1 MTGNNPS
8 VPSAASAV
16 PSGELIL
23 HAQRVIFPEGPA
35 RPGWVRL
42 HGAVIAD
49 AAAGE
54 VPARLNN
61 AQVRRLGDVTLAP
74 GFVDMHVHGGGGAAF
89 TEGVEA
95 ARVAL
100 AAHRVHGTTSMM
112 ASLVTDTIDQL
123 EHQVAELAGL
133 AETGELAGIHL
144 EGPWLSE
151 VRCGAH
157 DPGLLRDPVPADVDR
172 LLSAGRGYV
181 RMVTLAPERPG
192 ALEAIR
198 QLCAH
203 GVLAAVG
210 HTDATDS
217 QTRAALD
224 AGACVATHLF
234 NTMPA
239 LHHRKPGPIPQL
251 LNNPQVTVE
260 LIADGVHLHA
270 SVVRMAVAAA
280 RGRFALI
287 TDAMAAA
294 GHPDGS
300 YRLGPLD
307 VDVVDGV
314 ARIRDT
320 GAIAGSTLT
329 LDQAVRFAVT
339 QAQIPLEVAVR
350 AASSTPARAL
360 GRADIGRI
368 APGTRADL
376 VVLDEKLSVQA
387 VLHGGR
393 WVG

>member
-1 MTGNNPS
+1 MRVGD
-8 VPSAASAV
+8 AAV
-16 PSGELIL
+16 VGLIL
-23 HAQRVIFPEGPA
+23 QADQVVFPDGPA
-35 RPGWVRL
+35 CPGWVRVSGEAIVDAGTGPVPDDA
-42 HGAVIAD
+42 GAAQIRHL
-49 AAAGE
+49 GE
-54 VPARLNN
+54 
-61 AQVRRLGDVTLAP
+61 VTLAP

-89 TEGVEA
+89 TEGTEA
-95 ARVAL
+95 ARVAR
-100 AAHRVHGTTSMM
+100 AAHLAHGTTTMV
-112 ASLVTDTIDQL
+112 ASLVSDTIEQL

-157 DPGLLRDPVPADVDR
+157 DPGLLRDPLLADVNR
-172 LLSAGRGYV
+172 LLDAGRGHV
-181 RMVTLAPERPG
+181 RMVTLAPERAG

-198 QLCAH
+198 TLCDR

-224 AGACVATHLF
+224 AGARVATHLF
-234 NTMPA
+234 NTMPS
-239 LHHRKPGPIPQL
+239 LHHREPGPIPQL
-251 LNNPQVTVE
+251 LADPHVTVE
-260 LIADGVHLHA
+260 LIADGVHVRP
-270 SVVRMAVAAA
+270 SVLRMAVCAA

-368 APGTRADL
+368 ARGTRADL

-393 WVG
+393 WVE